1 MPNTIKI
8 RGARVHN
15 LKNIDIDIP
24 LGKLVAISGLSG
36 SGKSSL
42 ALGVLYAEG
51 SRRYLEA
58 LSAYTRRRMTQ
69 AAEAK
74 IDSIENVPAA
84 LALHQRPAVP
94 GVRSTF
100 GTMTELLNSL
110 RLMYSRLGSY
120 RCPNGHYLP
129 PMADV
134 AMGKQLVCPDCGGSR
149 YGKEAGKIHWVSRKG
164 GAGISLPE
172 LLAQTVDQA
181 LEKMEEVK
189 KVRERLQVLSD
200 LGLGYLTLGEATV
213 ALSGGEAQRLKLAA
227 EMGKA
232 QENALFVFDEPTIG
246 LHPLDVRTLLGV
258 FQRLLDGGATVL
270 VIEHDLDMIA
280 NADYIIDMGPGGGEA
295 GGQIVAAGT
304 PEQIAENRNSV
315 TGKYLMEVL

>member
-1 MPNTIKI
+1 MPNTIQI

-84 LALHQRPAVP
+84 LALHQRPAIP

-120 RCPNGHYLP
+120 RCPNGHDLP
-129 PMADV
+129 PTADV
-134 AMGKQLVCPDCGGSR
+134 AMGKQLVC
-149 YGKEAGKIHWVSRKG
+149 
-164 GAGISLPE
+164 
-172 LLAQTVDQA
+172 
-181 LEKMEEVK
+181 
-189 KVRERLQVLSD
+189 RL
-200 LGLGYLTLGEATV
+200 
-213 ALSGGEAQRLKLAA
+213 
-227 EMGKA
+227 
-232 QENALFVFDEPTIG
+232 
-246 LHPLDVRTLLGV
+246 
-258 FQRLLDGGATVL
+258 
-270 VIEHDLDMIA
+270 
-280 NADYIIDMGPGGGEA
+280 
-295 GGQIVAAGT
+295 
-304 PEQIAENRNSV
+304 
-315 TGKYLMEVL
+315 